1 MCESEGPS
9 VDKETMLQRL
19 GGILGMLVATT
30 VWGVLCIVI
39 WALWLCAVSVSA
51 IALTLVLCTECAGKC
66 VQWISGWIWR
76 PPVLDGLEKVTW
88 VWLTALQTF
97 FQMQVII
104 QRGVA
109 ILDMTPY
116 DAVQWLVEVFS
127 P

>member
-1 MCESEGPS
+1 M
-9 VDKETMLQRL
+9 
-19 GGILGMLVATT
+19 
-30 VWGVLCIVI
+30 
-39 WALWLCAVSVSA
+39 CAVDIQVDMET
-51 IALTLVLCTECAGKC
+51 IVAG
-66 VQWISGWIWR
+66 WSG
-76 PPVLDGLEKVTW
+76 KVTW

-104 QRGVA
+104 QKGVA